1 MQKQNKIFLSI
12 LIMIIGFV
20 LNGLAWTVPMGPT
33 LNTLTLLF
41 GLGFMFGGFIYLIV
55 SIKS

>member
-1 MQKQNKIFLSI
+1 MQKENKILLSI

-20 LNGLAWTVPMGPT
+20 LNGLAWTIPMGPT
-33 LNTLTLLF
+33 LNTLSLLL
-41 GLGFMFGGFIYLIV
+41 GLGSMFGGFIYLIL

>member
-1 MQKQNKIFLSI
+1 MQKENKIFLSI

-20 LNGLAWTVPMGPT
+20 LNGLAWTISMGPT
-33 LNTLTLLF
+33 FNTLALLL
-41 GLGFMFGGFIYLIV
+41 GLGSMFGGFIYLIL

>member
-1 MQKQNKIFLSI
+1 MQKENKIFLSI

-20 LNGLAWTVPMGPT
+20 LNGLAWTIPMGPT
-33 LNTLTLLF
+33 LNTLALLL
-41 GLGFMFGGFIYLIV
+41 GLGSMFGGFIYLIL

>member
-12 LIMIIGFV
+12 LIMVIGFV
-20 LNGLAWTVPMGPT
+20 LNGLAWTVAMGPT
-33 LNTLTLLF
+33 LNTLALLL
-41 GLGFMFGGFIYLIV
+41 GLGFMFGGFIYLIL

>member
-12 LIMIIGFV
+12 LIMVVGFI
-20 LNGLAWTVPMGPT
+20 LNGLAWTVSMGPT
-33 LNTLTLLF
+33 LNTLALLF
-41 GLGFMFGGFIYLIV
+41 GLGFMFGGFIYLIL